1 VSYKEVPVAEEYE
14 MEEIESGLTFFGLTG
29 MIDPA
34 RVEVPEAIKVTQHA
48 GIKTVMVKGDHR
60 LTTVA
65 IVKEVGVLEEKVPGS
80 VMTGEAV
87 EEIDDIRV
95 FARIFSENKML
106 FISIM
111 ASVAMQLAILYI
123 TALNPI
129 FKVITLTPF
138 QLFVCF
144 LGSLTAFLIIPGKLI
159 PRRRYVPHRIV

>member
-14 MEEIESGLTFFGLTG
+14 MEEIEYGLTVVGLTG

-34 RVEVPEAIKVTQHA
+34 RVEVPEAIKVNHHA
-48 GIKTVMVKGDHR
+48 GLKTVMVMGEHR
-60 LTTVA
+60 LTAVA
-65 IVKEVGVLEEKVPGS
+65 KEIGVLEEKVPGS
-80 VMTGEAV
+80 VMTGEEV
-87 EEIDDIRV
+87 EEIDDVRV
-95 FARIFSENKML
+95 FARISSENKML

-129 FKVITLTPF
+129 FKGIPLTPF

-144 LGSLTAFLIIPGKLI
+144 LWSLTAFFIIPGKLI
-159 PRRRYVPHRIV
+159 PRRRYVSHRIV